1 MFDLGHPTIQCDRRL
16 AGSFWRSHISI
27 QPPPAHSL
35 RTLSERSLNALLSLL
50 SSLSCILFPQ
60 KCNTDPDEYNYHM
73 MVWYL
78 FSAMM
83 HGTAA
88 IQHKGMGR
96 VHVAPKRER
105 ESSITGS
112 GNGGLGNGCGQW
124 EEGLTLLHTTV
135 LARESLHTP
144 AFTTVPL
151 PDLRGIPGA
160 PSIEREPRYAF
171 DFTLIAPHIC
181 CIYIY
186 SISLYTILPRLALTR
201 RLFMPRMKD
210 AARRAR
216 RRFSKR
222 ASQRERRS
230 ATTDSASLTTG
241 KNPHLH
247 VLRECVR
254 TDGIKSQKGA
264 TRRPNA
270 RPGKVRA
277 EN

>member
-35 RTLSERSLNALLSLL
+35 RTLSECSLDALLSLL

-105 ESSITGS
+105 ESLQSRDPGM
-112 GNGGLGNGCGQW
+112 GDWEMDADW
-124 EEGLTLLHTTV
+124 EEGLTLLHTLLYWPGRAYILQHSLLCRYLTF
-135 LARESLHTP
+135 AAFQGRRPSRE
-144 AFTTVPL
+144 
-151 PDLRGIPGA
+151 
-160 PSIEREPRYAF
+160 
-171 DFTLIAPHIC
+171 
-181 CIYIY
+181 
-186 SISLYTILPRLALTR
+186 
-201 RLFMPRMKD
+201 
-210 AARRAR
+210 
-216 RRFSKR
+216 R
-222 ASQRERRS
+222 ASIRFVFYPYC
-230 ATTDSASLTTG
+230 AT
-241 KNPHLH
+241 HLLH
-247 VLRECVR
+247 IYL
-254 TDGIKSQKGA
+254 Q
-264 TRRPNA
+264 
-270 RPGKVRA
+270 
-277 EN
+277 